1 MLHTSLFLP
10 ELINFIKKKKKV
22 GEMASEREGQT
33 KLLWKHTELQICHHS
48 SIRLR
53 LLCLHVILQRE
64 KFNEE
69 NLK

>member
-1 MLHTSLFLP
+1 MLHTSLLLP
-10 ELINFIKKKKKV
+10 ELILILKKV
-22 GEMASEREGQT
+22 GEMASERKGQT
-33 KLLWKHTELQICHHS
+33 KLLWKHNELKICHHS

-53 LLCLHVILQRE
+53 LMCLHVILERE

>member
-1 MLHTSLFLP
+1 
-10 ELINFIKKKKKV
+10 
-22 GEMASEREGQT
+22 MASERKGQT

-53 LLCLHVILQRE
+53 LMCLHIILQRE

>member
-1 MLHTSLFLP
+1 MLHTSLLLP
-10 ELINFIKKKKKV
+10 ELIFIKNV
-22 GEMASEREGQT
+22 GEMDSETKGQT

-48 SIRLR
+48 SIKLR
-53 LLCLHVILQRE
+53 LMCLHVILQRE